1 MMSSLSQPVNL
12 KNRIHSLDLIRGFAV
27 LGILIM
33 NITSFSQIDMAYM
46 NPTIGAGLEGY
57 NQYFHGFNY
66 IFADTRFMSIFSML
80 FGAGVVLFTQR
91 IEAKGKRVAALHY
104 KRMFWLLIF
113 GLIHAYFIWAGDVLV
128 AYAICGS
135 LVFFFRKKSIR
146 TLFIMVV
153 ILFLIPI
160 SFNFMTY
167 YGMPKDALESTF
179 AFFYPST
186 EQIALQTKIMQGSY
200 MEQIP
205 LRIESALGLQTLV
218 FMIEIFWRTSAM
230 MLLGMILYRKGILS
244 ADKSTAYYKKM
255 IWWGFVPGLILSII
269 GLHQVY
275 ASEWSGAYVMN
286 IGANYKFVS
295 GLFMALGYIGLVIL
309 IYKKGIFKK
318 LQNRLQAV
326 GRMAF
331 TNYIGMSVICTLIF
345 NGHGLGLFGTF
356 DRLQQ
361 FLIVIGVWVIMLIVS
376 PLVLKKYQFG
386 PLESLWRKLTYFSFK
401 NS

>member
-1 MMSSLSQPVNL
+1 MTSLSQPINL

-33 NITSFSQIDMAYM
+33 NITSFSQISMAYM

-66 IFADTRFMSIFSML
+66 IFADTRFMSIFSIL

-91 IEAKGKRVAALHY
+91 IEAKGRRVVALHY

-113 GLIHAYFIWAGDVLV
+113 GLIHAYFIWAGDILV

-146 TLFIMVV
+146 TLLIMTV

-160 SFNFMTY
+160 CLNYMTY
-167 YGMPKDALESTF
+167 YGMPEEALESTF

-186 EQIALQTKIMQGSY
+186 EQIAAQTKIMQGSY
-200 MEQIP
+200 IEQMP
-205 LRIESALGLQTLV
+205 LRIENALELQTLV
-218 FMIEIFWRTSAM
+218 FMIDTFWRTSAM

-244 ADKSTAYYKKM
+244 GDNSTAYYKNM
-255 IWWGFVPGLILSII
+255 IWVGFVPGLIISSL
-269 GLHQVY
+269 GLNQVY
-275 ASEWSGAYVMN
+275 SSDWSGAYVMN

-295 GLFMALGYIGLVIL
+295 GLLMALGYIGLVIW

-318 LQNRLQAV
+318 LQNRLQAT

-361 FLIVIGVWVIMLIVS
+361 FLIVMGVWVIMLIIS
-376 PLVLKKYQFG
+376 PKVLKKYQFG
-386 PLESLWRKLTYFSFK
+386 PLESMWRKLTYFSFK

>member
-1 MMSSLSQPVNL
+1 MSSLSQPINL

-33 NITSFSQIDMAYM
+33 NITSFSQISMAYM
-46 NPTIGAGLEGY
+46 NPKIGAGLEGY
-57 NQYFHGFNY
+57 NQYFHGFNF

-80 FGAGVVLFTQR
+80 FGAGVVLF
-91 IEAKGKRVAALHY
+91 
-104 KRMFWLLIF
+104 F
-113 GLIHAYFIWAGDVLV
+113 GLIHAYFIWVGDILV

-146 TLFIMVV
+146 TLFIMAI

-160 SFNFMTY
+160 IFNFMTF
-167 YGMPKDALESTF
+167 YGMPADELESTF
-179 AFFYPST
+179 AFFHPST
-186 EQIALQTKIMQGSY
+186 EEIASQTQAMRGSY
-200 MEQIP
+200 LKQMP
-205 LRIESALGLQTLV
+205 LRMEEAMGLQTVV

-255 IWWGFVPGLILSII
+255 ILVGFVPGLIISSI
-269 GLHQVY
+269 GLGQVY

-286 IGANYKFVS
+286 IGANYKFLS
-295 GLFMALGYIGLVIL
+295 GLFMALGYIGLVIW

-318 LQNRLQAV
+318 FQNRLQAT

-345 NGHGLGLFGTF
+345 NGHGLGLFGTL

-361 FLIVIGVWVIMLIVS
+361 FLIVIAVWIVILIIS
-376 PLVLKKYQFG
+376 PLVLKNYRFG
-386 PLESLWRKLTYFSFK
+386 PLEWLWRKLTYFSFQ

>member
-1 MMSSLSQPVNL
+1 MSSLSQPINL

-33 NITSFSQIDMAYM
+33 NITSFSQISMAYM

-66 IFADTRFMSIFSML
+66 IFADTRFMSIFSIL

-91 IEAKGKRVAALHY
+91 IEAKARRVVALHY

-113 GLIHAYFIWAGDVLV
+113 GLIHAYFIWAGDILV

-146 TLFIMVV
+146 TLLIMAV

-160 SFNFMTY
+160 CLNYMTY
-167 YGMPKDALESTF
+167 HGMPEEALESTF

-186 EQIALQTKIMQGSY
+186 EQIVAQTKIMQGSY
-200 MEQIP
+200 IEQMP
-205 LRIESALGLQTLV
+205 LRIENALELQTLV
-218 FMIEIFWRTSAM
+218 FMIDTFWRTSAM

-244 ADKSTAYYKKM
+244 ADNSTVYYKNM
-255 IWWGFVPGLILSII
+255 MWVVFVPGLIISCV
-269 GLHQVY
+269 GLNQVY
-275 ASEWSGAYVMN
+275 SSDWSGAYVMN

-295 GLFMALGYIGLVIL
+295 GLLMALGYIGLVIW

-318 LQNRLQAV
+318 LQNRLKAT

-345 NGHGLGLFGTF
+345 NGHGLGLYGTF
-356 DRLQQ
+356 DRFQQ
-361 FLIVIGVWVIMLIVS
+361 FLIVMGVWVIMLIIS
-376 PLVLKKYQFG
+376 PKVLKKYQFG
-386 PLESLWRKLTYFSFK
+386 PLESMWRKLTYFSFK

>member
-1 MMSSLSQPVNL
+1 MSSLSQPINL

-33 NITSFSQIDMAYM
+33 NITSFSQISMAYM
-46 NPTIGAGLEGY
+46 NPTIGDGLEGY
-57 NQYFHGFNY
+57 NQYFHGFNF

-104 KRMFWLLIF
+104 KRMFWLLFF
-113 GLIHAYFIWAGDVLV
+113 GLIHAYFIWVGDILV

-146 TLFIMVV
+146 TLFIMAI

-160 SFNFMTY
+160 IFNFMTF
-167 YGMPKDALESTF
+167 YGMPADELESTF
-179 AFFYPST
+179 AFFHPST
-186 EQIALQTKIMQGSY
+186 EEIASQTQAMRGPYLK
-200 MEQIP
+200 QIP
-205 LRIESALGLQTLV
+205 LRVEEALGLQTVV
-218 FMIEIFWRTSAM
+218 FMIEIFWRTIAM

-255 IWWGFVPGLILSII
+255 IWVGFVPGLILSSI
-269 GLHQVY
+269 GLGQVY

-286 IGANYKFVS
+286 IGANYKFLS
-295 GLFMALGYIGLVIL
+295 GLFMALGYIGLIIW

-318 LQNRLQAV
+318 FQNRLQAT

-345 NGHGLGLFGTF
+345 NGHGLGLFGTL

-361 FLIVIGVWVIMLIVS
+361 FLIVIAVWIVILIIS
-376 PLVLKKYQFG
+376 PLVLKNYRFG
-386 PLESLWRKLTYFSFK
+386 PLEWLWRKLTYFSFQ

>member
-1 MMSSLSQPVNL
+1 MSKLSQPIDL
-12 KNRIHSLDLIRGFAV
+12 KNRIHSLDLLRGFAV

-33 NITSFSQIDMAYM
+33 NITSFSQISMAYM

-104 KRMFWLLIF
+104 KRMFWLLLF
-113 GLIHAYFIWAGDVLV
+113 GLIHAYFIWVGDILV

-146 TLFIMVV
+146 KLFILAI

-167 YGMPKDALESTF
+167 YGMPADELESTF
-179 AFFYPST
+179 AFFHPSA
-186 EQIALQTKIMQGSY
+186 EQIASQTQVMRGSY
-200 MEQIP
+200 LEQMP
-205 LRIESALGLQTLV
+205 LRVEEAIQIQTLV
-218 FMIEIFWRTSAM
+218 FMIEMFWRASAM

-244 ADKSTAYYKKM
+244 AEKSTVYYKKLM
-255 IWWGFVPGLILSII
+255 WVGFIPGLILSGI
-269 GLHQVY
+269 GLSQVY
-275 ASEWSGAYVMN
+275 ASEWNAAYVMN

-295 GLFMALGYIGLVIL
+295 GLFMALGYIGLVIWC
-309 IYKKGIFKK
+309 YKKGIFKK
-318 LQNRLQAV
+318 FQNRLRAT

-345 NGHGLGLFGTF
+345 NGHGLGLYGRL

-361 FLIVIGVWVIMLIVS
+361 FLIVISVWVLILILS
-376 PLVLKKYQFG
+376 PLVLKNYRFG
-386 PLESLWRKLTYFSFK
+386 PLEWLWRKLTYFSLR
-401 NS
+401 N

>member
-1 MMSSLSQPVNL
+1 MSSLYQPINL

-33 NITSFSQIDMAYM
+33 NITSFSQINIAYM
-46 NPTIGAGLEGY
+46 NPTIGAGLQGY
-57 NQYFHGFNY
+57 NKYFHGFNY

-80 FGAGVVLFTQR
+80 FGAGMVLFTQR
-91 IEAKGKRVAALHY
+91 IEAKGKRVATLHF
-104 KRMFWLLIF
+104 KRMFWLLLF
-113 GLIHAYFIWAGDVLV
+113 GLIHAYFIWVGDILV

-146 TLFIMVV
+146 TLFIMAV
-153 ILFLIPI
+153 ILFLVPI
-160 SFNFMTY
+160 SLNFMTY

-186 EQIALQTKIMQGSY
+186 EQIALETKIMQGSY
-200 MEQIP
+200 LDQMP
-205 LRIESALGLQTLV
+205 LRLENAIGLQTIV

-230 MLLGMILYRKGILS
+230 MLFGMILYRKGILS

-255 IWWGFVPGLILSII
+255 IWVGFVPGLILSII
-269 GLHQVY
+269 GLDQLY

-286 IGANYKFVS
+286 IGANYKFIS
-295 GLFMALGYIGLVIL
+295 GLFMALSYIGLLIW

-318 LQNRLQAV
+318 LLYRLQAT

-361 FLIVIGVWVIMLIVS
+361 FVIVIGIWVTMLIIS
-376 PLVLKKYQFG
+376 PLVLKKFQYG
-386 PLESLWRKLTYFSFK
+386 PLEWLWRKLTYFSF
-401 NS
+401 N

>member
-1 MMSSLSQPVNL
+1 MPKGSQPIDL
-12 KNRIHSLDLIRGFAV
+12 KNRIHSLDLLRGFAV

-33 NITSFSQIDMAYM
+33 NITSFSQISMAYM

-104 KRMFWLLIF
+104 KRMFWLLLF
-113 GLIHAYFIWAGDVLV
+113 GLIHAYFIWVGDILV
-128 AYAICGS
+128 TYAICGS

-146 TLFIMVV
+146 TLFIMAV

-160 SFNFMTY
+160 SLKFMTY
-167 YGMPKDALESTF
+167 YGMPADALESTF
-179 AFFYPST
+179 AFFHPSA
-186 EQIALQTKIMQGSY
+186 EQIASQTQAMRGSY
-200 MEQIP
+200 LEQMP
-205 LRIESALGLQTLV
+205 LRVEDAIQIQTLV
-218 FMIEIFWRTSAM
+218 FMIEMFWRASAM

-244 ADKSTAYYKKM
+244 AEKSTAYYKKLM
-255 IWWGFVPGLILSII
+255 WVGFVPGLILSGI
-269 GLHQVY
+269 GLSQVY
-275 ASEWSGAYVMN
+275 ASEWNAAYVMN

-295 GLFMALGYIGLVIL
+295 GLFMALGYIGLVIWC
-309 IYKKGIFKK
+309 YKKGIFKK
-318 LQNRLQAV
+318 FQNRLRAT

-331 TNYIGMSVICTLIF
+331 TNYIGMSVICTLLF
-345 NGHGLGLFGTF
+345 NGHGLGLFGTL

-361 FLIVIGVWVIMLIVS
+361 FLIVISVWVLILIIS
-376 PLVLKKYQFG
+376 PLVLKNYRLG
-386 PLESLWRKLTYFSFK
+386 PLERLWRKLTYFSLK
-401 NS
+401 N

>member
-1 MMSSLSQPVNL
+1 MSSLSQRINL

-33 NITSFSQIDMAYM
+33 NITSFSQINIAYM

-66 IFADTRFMSIFSML
+66 IFADTRFMSIFSIL

-91 IEAKGKRVAALHY
+91 IEAKGKRVATLHF
-104 KRMFWLLIF
+104 KRMFWLLLF
-113 GLIHAYFIWAGDVLV
+113 GLIHAYFIWVGDILV

-146 TLFIMVV
+146 TLFIMAV
-153 ILFLIPI
+153 ILFLVPV
-160 SFNFMTY
+160 SLNFMTY

-186 EQIALQTKIMQGSY
+186 EQIALEIKIMQGSY
-200 MEQIP
+200 LDQMP
-205 LRIESALGLQTLV
+205 LRLENAIGLQTIV

-244 ADKSTAYYKKM
+244 ADKSIGYYKKM
-255 IWWGFVPGLILSII
+255 IWIGFVPGLILSII
-269 GLHQVY
+269 GLDQVY

-286 IGANYKFVS
+286 IGANYKFLS
-295 GLFMALGYIGLVIL
+295 GLFMASSYIGLLIW

-318 LQNRLQAV
+318 LQNRLQAT

-361 FLIVIGVWVIMLIVS
+361 FVIVISIWVTMLIIS
-376 PLVLKKYQFG
+376 PLVLKKFQYG
-386 PLESLWRKLTYFSFK
+386 PLEWLWRKLTYFSF
-401 NS
+401 N

>member
-1 MMSSLSQPVNL
+1 MSSLSQPINL
-12 KNRIHSLDLIRGFAV
+12 KNRIHSLDLIRGFAI

-33 NITSFSQIDMAYM
+33 NITSFSQISMAYM

-57 NQYFHGFNY
+57 NQYFHGFNF

-80 FGAGVVLFTQR
+80 FGAGVILFTQR

-104 KRMFWLLIF
+104 KRMFWLLFF
-113 GLIHAYFIWAGDVLV
+113 GLIHAYFIWVGDILV

-160 SFNFMTY
+160 SLKFMTY
-167 YGMPKDALESTF
+167 YGMPADALESTF
-179 AFFYPST
+179 AFFHPSA
-186 EQIALQTKIMQGSY
+186 EQIASQTQAMRGSY
-200 MEQIP
+200 LEQMP
-205 LRIESALGLQTLV
+205 LRVEDAIQIQTLV
-218 FMIEIFWRTSAM
+218 FMIEMFWRASAM

-244 ADKSTAYYKKM
+244 AEKSTAYYKKLM
-255 IWWGFVPGLILSII
+255 WVGFVPGLILSGI
-269 GLHQVY
+269 GLSQVY
-275 ASEWSGAYVMN
+275 ASEWNAAYVMN

-295 GLFMALGYIGLVIL
+295 GLFMALGYIGLVIWC
-309 IYKKGIFKK
+309 YKKGIFKK
-318 LQNRLQAV
+318 FQNRLRAT

-331 TNYIGMSVICTLIF
+331 TNYIGMSVICTLLF
-345 NGHGLGLFGTF
+345 NGHGLGLFGTL

-361 FLIVIGVWVIMLIVS
+361 FLIVISVWVLILIIS
-376 PLVLKKYQFG
+376 PLVLKNYRLG
-386 PLESLWRKLTYFSFK
+386 PLEWLWRKLTYFSLK
-401 NS
+401 N